1 MSFLDDL
8 PVDLQK
14 KIKKVTSILPNTLD
28 TFKELYEFA
37 INQNNQSTNDSKRRK
52 LNNSSY
58 NTSNNNDESSRNS
71 PAGYPDNLT
80 VQNMISQDDIIFQL
94 KDVSVLSPL
103 RKKLNFF
110 LHLSSIDKAP
120 ILSLERDSK
129 IELSIHDLRSNIQM
143 AVFLPVSEKPNLT
156 YLFIKYAHS
165 NSYNEPI
172 LINLANDLILNQFHK
187 LGILE
192 TSVTDFA
199 SCIDY
204 IRKQAILT
212 GFRISN
218 PFSSNGDPMHSSFS
232 INCHRGTKE
241 GTLYFLPD
249 NILFG
254 FKKPILLFDSNDIE
268 SITYS
273 SITRLTFNMTLITK
287 KGQTFEFSM
296 IDQNEYTRIDEYVK
310 RKQVV
315 DRSMSEEL
323 KAKTKS
329 KISNNNNNMGSHNNN
344 SINNS
349 KNNEDS
355 LDPNNTNG
363 HQSILEAASKQFE
376 QSNKFNLNDVHLDSE
391 DDEALDAN
399 FEAESDLSD
408 GSEIE
413 EVEEFDKE
421 EEEEENDLEEVSHS
435 IINNQQHSINMDL
448 STSLKDIPI
457 EIDDDDDDDDDIEG
471 SGVEYD

>member
-14 KIKKVTSILPNTLD
+14 KIKKVISILPNTLD

-37 INQNNQSTNDSKRRK
+37 INQHNQSPNDSKRRK
-52 LNNSSY
+52 LNNNSY
-58 NTSNNNDESSRNS
+58 NTSNNNKESSRS
-71 PAGYPDNLT
+71 STAGYPDNLT
-80 VQNMISQDDIIFQL
+80 IQNMISQDDIIFQL

-103 RKKLNFF
+103 RKKLNFI
-110 LHLSSIDKAP
+110 LHLSSIDKSP

-156 YLFIKYAHS
+156 YLLIKYAHS
-165 NSYNEPI
+165 NSYSEPI

-187 LGILE
+187 FGILE

-204 IRKQAILT
+204 IRKQAILA

-218 PFSSNGDPMHSSFS
+218 PFSSNGDPIHSSFS

-287 KGQTFEFSM
+287 RGQTFEFSM
-296 IDQNEYTRIDEYVK
+296 IDQNEYTKIDEYVK

-329 KISNNNNNMGSHNNN
+329 KISNNNNNNMGSQDNN
-344 SINNS
+344 SIDNS
-349 KNNEDS
+349 KNNENS

-363 HQSILEAASKQFE
+363 HQSILEAATKQFE
-376 QSNKFNLNDVHLDSE
+376 QSNTFNLNDVHLDLD

-408 GSEIE
+408 GSEVE

-421 EEEEENDLEEVSHS
+421 EEEEENDLEEISHS

-448 STSLKDIPI
+448 FTSLKDIPI
-457 EIDDDDDDDDDIEG
+457 EIDDNDDDSEG
-471 SGVEYD
+471 SGVDYD